1 MVIAGA
7 IILLLFG
14 GHDVRPPSLL
24 WDIPRIAQYYT
35 TIQGF
40 LAGFSVTSA
49 IFLANLSVV
58 RDSPEFE
65 GVMGLFL
72 LAFLAFIASA
82 MAFATIPNAV
92 DDSSPSFG
100 TIQRLT
106 YMLSLLGYFSGIGL
120 SWLALR
126 LLLLAIG
133 LTYLADIF
141 VWVLLVVLFAGSSRV
156 CFFLNSALMVNRRG
170 ASLVPVIGFSIAII
184 YGIVVAP
191 LFSDL
196 WPGRNAPLMFG
207 LVCFVCGTLCFATH
221 AVILGYASE
230 LPEALLKRL
239 APRAAMLHSQ
249 LVITAVGFL
258 WVAVAKA

>member
-1 MVIAGA
+1 
-7 IILLLFG
+7 
-14 GHDVRPPSLL
+14 LL

-82 MAFATIPNAV
+82 MSFATIPNAV
-92 DDSSPSFG
+92 DDSAPRIE

-106 YMLSLLGYFSGIGL
+106 YMLSMLGYFSGIGL

-141 VWVLLVVLFAGSSRV
+141 AWVLLIVLLAGGSRV
-156 CFFLNSALMVNRRG
+156 CLFLHNLLMVNRRV
-170 ASLVPVIGFSIAII
+170 ATLMPFIGFSIAII
-184 YGIVVAP
+184 YGFVLAP
-191 LFSDL
+191 SFSGL
-196 WPGRNAPLMFG
+196 WPGPNAPLMFG
-207 LVCFVCGTLCFATH
+207 LVCFVAGTVCFATH
-221 AVILGYASE
+221 ALVLGYASD
-230 LPEALLKRL
+230 LPETLLKRL
-239 APRAAMLHSQ
+239 APRAAMLHTQ
-249 LVITAVGFL
+249 LVLTAVGFL